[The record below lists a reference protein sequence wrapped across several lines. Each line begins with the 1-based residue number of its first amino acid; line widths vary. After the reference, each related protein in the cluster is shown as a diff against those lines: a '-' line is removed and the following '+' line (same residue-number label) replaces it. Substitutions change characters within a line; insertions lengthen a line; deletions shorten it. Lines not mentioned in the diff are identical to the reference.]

1 LLCLSTGSSATSN
14 FKQQRESI
22 ALPWQIPA
30 EWLRNRDAKRPV
42 AKEPG
47 KVALQPFPF
56 DKPVIA
62 Q

>member
-1 LLCLSTGSSATSN
+1 VQPQISSN
-14 FKQQRESI
+14 KEESA

-47 KVALQPFPF
+47 KVAYQPFSF
-56 DKPVIA
+56 DKAVIA
-62 Q
+62 K